1 MRTAPSAASTSC
13 QRSRPSRIVWRSEVS
28 ASSDRRSDSTWPPWK
43 PMAARRTAAGLP
55 RPLRT
60 PATARRSGSTHW
72 NVSCGFSHRLDELGQ
87 DAAGALG
94 VQERDLRAPDAGA
107 RRLVDAPQAGLA
119 GGVQRA
125 LDARHPGGDVMQA
138 GAPRGQEAPHGR
150 VLGQRREQ
158 LDVAL
163 AHVEQHGLDALPRD
177 GLTVRERHAVGPGVE
192 LDRRLEVGD
201 RDPDVVDAAE
211 HPPEGTLG
219 RGPARGG
226 AYALGAGGWGTA
238 PRSRGAPA
246 ITRSMSAR
254 S

>member
-1 MRTAPSAASTSC
+1 MSTAPSAASTSC

-43 PMAARRTAAGLP
+43 PMAARRTAAGLT

-72 NVSCGFSHRLDELGQ
+72 NVSCGFSHGLDELGQ
-87 DAAGALG
+87 NAAGALG

-107 RRLVDAPQAGLA
+107 RRLVDEPQAGLA
-119 GGVQRA
+119 GGVQRG
-125 LDARHPGGDVMQA
+125 LDVRHLVGDVMQP

-150 VLGQRREQ
+150 LLGQRREQ

-163 AHVEQHGLDALPRD
+163 ADVQQHGLDALPRD
-177 GLTVRERHAVGPGVE
+177 GLAVHERHAVGPGVE

-201 RDPDVVDAAE
+201 RDPYVVDAAE
-211 HPPEGTLG
+211 HPPECTLG
-219 RGPARGG
+219 RGPDRGG
-226 AYALGAGGWGTA
+226 AYALVAGALAA
-238 PRSRGAPA
+238 PPRTPRAA
-246 ITRSMSAR
+246 
-254 S
+254 